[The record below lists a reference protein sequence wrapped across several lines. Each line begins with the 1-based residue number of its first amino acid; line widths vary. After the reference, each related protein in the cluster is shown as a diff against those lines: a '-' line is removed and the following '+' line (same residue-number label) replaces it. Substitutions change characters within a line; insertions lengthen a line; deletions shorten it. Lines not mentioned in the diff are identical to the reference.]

1 MAAEADGDAP
11 IAAFAVSRGGV
22 VLKHIFLNAPPPSP
36 VNGGGEEDP
45 PVTVGRHPDCH
56 VLVDHPSV
64 SRFHLQLRASR
75 RQRRIT
81 VTDLRSV
88 HGTWVSGQRIP
99 PHTPVDLAAGD
110 TLRIGASK
118 REYKLLWLSLRE
130 ALEMDDAP
138 YMPPLSEDKEEP
150 HACQEAS
157 SQLVVSR
164 HEGPSGDK

>member
-81 VTDLRSV
+81 VTDLRSGELTRTRRPV
-88 HGTWVSGQRIP
+88 PYILSGAC
-99 PHTPVDLAAGD
+99 LAGGAGF
-110 TLRIGASK
+110 
-118 REYKLLWLSLRE
+118 
-130 ALEMDDAP
+130 
-138 YMPPLSEDKEEP
+138 
-150 HACQEAS
+150 
-157 SQLVVSR
+157 
-164 HEGPSGDK
+164 